1 MWLEIQYRK
10 TIEPHVLC
18 VYARLTF
25 SARSLDA
32 KISCWQKRR
41 QEKKAK
47 KENVRHFCFLQ
58 LIFEHDHDHHDFH
71 LNDLIS

>member
-1 MWLEIQYRK
+1 MCFVCMRDLLFLQDPWMQKSPVGRK
-10 TIEPHVLC
+10 E
-18 VYARLTF
+18 
-25 SARSLDA
+25 
-32 KISCWQKRR
+32 
-41 QEKKAK
+41 EKKAK